1 MAKYTKNQNRREFIL
16 KAAKLAGAIGM
27 AFTPVELLAGDKVAI
42 VKSAKVTSGD
52 DGDKLLI
59 SLDRPAKHKIFTLK
73 SPDRVVVDL
82 INTRQSDLKL
92 SGKKGRNFSGLR
104 YAVRNESDL
113 RLVLDLKNSA
123 EVKSN
128 FSGNQLEVS
137 FKFSNQSAEAPGK
150 KTSEKKSTKPAK
162 DKAPVSSSRPEQGT
176 FVVAIDAGH
185 GGKDPGAVG
194 AGGTYEKDVV
204 LQIAKKLKAQVD
216 RQPGMRGVLVR
227 EGDYYIP
234 LRKRMDI
241 ARRKNADLF
250 ISIHADAN
258 PQRNLKG
265 SSVYILSENGASSEA
280 ARWLASSENAYDSNL
295 GGANLSD
302 DSTLNS
308 MLMDL
313 SQAATI
319 DNSLNV
325 AKRTLREL
333 GAVNRLLHDKVES
346 AAFVVLKSPDIPSL
360 LVETA
365 FISNP
370 TEEKRLRTS
379 AYQSQLAN
387 AMFRGIKDYQLT
399 LAPGGKLRNYASAD
413 SAPRHVVQP
422 GDSISKIAREYGV
435 SSNQILRENQLSSST
450 IRVGQ
455 RLSIPTRS

>member
-1 MAKYTKNQNRREFIL
+1 MAEHTKNQNRREFIL
-16 KAAKLAGAIGM
+16 KAAKLAGAVSLSLSPM
-27 AFTPVELLAGDKVAI
+27 ELLAGDKVAV
-42 VKSAKVTSGD
+42 VKSAKITGKNN
-52 DGDKLLI
+52 DKLLI
-59 SLDRPAKHKIFTLK
+59 TLDRPAKHKIFTLK

-82 INTRQSDLKL
+82 SNTKQSNLKL
-92 SGKKGRNFSGLR
+92 SGKKGRNFTGLR
-104 YAVRNESDL
+104 YAARNENDL
-113 RLVLDLKNSA
+113 RLVLDLKKTA
-123 EVKSN
+123 EIKSN
-128 FSGNQLEVS
+128 LKGNQLEVS
-137 FKFSNQSAEAPGK
+137 FKFSSQSTATP
-150 KTSEKKSTKPAK
+150 EKKAPTKKATKPAK
-162 DKAPVSSSRPEQGT
+162 DPRPVSPSRPRRGT

-194 AGGTYEKDVV
+194 ARGTREKDVV
-204 LQIAKKLKAQVD
+204 LQIAKKLKAKVD
-216 RQPGMRGVLVR
+216 RQPGMRGVLIR

-241 ARRKNADLF
+241 ARRKRADLF

-280 ARWLASSENAYDSNL
+280 ARWLANKENSYDASL
-295 GGANLSD
+295 AGANLSN

-319 DNSLNV
+319 DNSLNL

-333 GAVNRLLHDKVES
+333 GGVNRLLHNRVES
-346 AAFVVLKSPDIPSL
+346 AAFVVLKSPDIPSM

-370 TEEKRLRTS
+370 TEEKRLKTS
-379 AYQSQLAN
+379 AYQSKIAN
-387 AMFRGIKDYQLT
+387 AMFRGIKGYQLT
-399 LAPGGKLRNYASAD
+399 LAPGGKLRSYAS
-413 SAPRHVVQP
+413 SGNAPRHVVQP

-435 SSNQILRENQLSSST
+435 SSKQLRHENQLSSST
-450 IRVGQ
+450 IKVGQ
-455 RLSIPTRS
+455 RLAIPVRS

>member
-1 MAKYTKNQNRREFIL
+1 MAEHTKNHNRREFML

-27 AFTPVELLAGDKVAI
+27 SLTPMELFAGDKVAL
-42 VKSAKVTSGD
+42 VKSAKITGKNN
-52 DGDKLLI
+52 DKLLI
-59 SLDRPAKHKIFTLK
+59 TLDRPAKHKIFTLK

-82 INTRQSDLKL
+82 SNTKPSNLKL
-92 SGKKGRNFSGLR
+92 SGKKGRNITGLR
-104 YAVRNESDL
+104 YAARNENDL
-113 RLVLDLKNSA
+113 RLVLDLKKTA

-128 FSGNQLEVS
+128 LKGNQLEVS
-137 FKFSNQSAEAPGK
+137 FKFSSQSTAAP
-150 KTSEKKSTKPAK
+150 EKKQPAKKATKPVK
-162 DKAPVSSSRPEQGT
+162 EQRPVSPSRSRRGT

-194 AGGTYEKDVV
+194 ARGTREKDVV
-204 LQIAKKLKAQVD
+204 LQIAKKLKAKVD
-216 RQPGMRGVLVR
+216 RQPGMRGVLIR

-234 LRKRMDI
+234 LRKRMDL
-241 ARRKNADLF
+241 ARRKRADLF

-280 ARWLASSENAYDSNL
+280 ARWLANKENSYDSNL
-295 GGANLSD
+295 AGANLSD

-319 DNSLNV
+319 DNSLNL

-333 GAVNRLLHDKVES
+333 GGVNRLLHNRVES
-346 AAFVVLKSPDIPSL
+346 AAFVVLKSPDIPSM

-370 TEEKRLRTS
+370 TEEKRLKTS
-379 AYQSQLAN
+379 AYQAKIAE
-387 AMFRGIKDYQLT
+387 AMFRGIKSYQLT
-399 LAPGGKLRNYASAD
+399 RAPGGKLRTYAVAD
-413 SAPRHVVQP
+413 KAPRHVVQP

-435 SSNQILRENQLSSST
+435 SSKQLRHENQLSSST
-450 IRVGQ
+450 IKVGQ
-455 RLSIPTRS
+455 RLAIPVRS

>member
-1 MAKYTKNQNRREFIL
+1 MAEHTKNQNRREFIL

-27 AFTPVELLAGDKVAI
+27 SLAPMELVAGDKVALI
-42 VKSAKVTSGD
+42 KSAKVTSD
-52 DGDKLLI
+52 KNGDKLLI
-59 SLDRPAKHKIFTLK
+59 TLDRPAKHKIFTLK

-82 INTRQSDLKL
+82 SNTRQSNLKL
-92 SGKKGRNFSGLR
+92 SGKKGRNFTGLR
-104 YAVRNESDL
+104 YAARNESDL
-113 RLVLDLKNSA
+113 RLVLDLKKTA

-128 FSGNQLEVS
+128 FKGNQLEVS
-137 FKFSNQSAEAPGK
+137 FKFSSQSTAVP
-150 KTSEKKSTKPAK
+150 EKKKPVKKATKPAK
-162 DKAPVSSSRPEQGT
+162 DQKPVSPSRPRSGT

-194 AGGTYEKDVV
+194 ARGTREKDVV
-204 LQIAKKLKAQVD
+204 LQIAKKLKAKVD
-216 RQPGMRGVLVR
+216 RQPGMRGVLIR
-227 EGDYYIP
+227 EGDYYVP
-234 LRKRMDI
+234 LRKRMDL
-241 ARRKNADLF
+241 ARRKRADLF

-280 ARWLASSENAYDSNL
+280 ARWLANKENSYDSNL
-295 GGANLSD
+295 AGANLSD

-333 GAVNRLLHDKVES
+333 GGVNRLLHNRVES
-346 AAFVVLKSPDIPSL
+346 AAFVVLKSPDIPSM

-379 AYQSQLAN
+379 AYQSKIADALL
-387 AMFRGIKDYQLT
+387 RGIKGYQLT
-399 LAPGGKLRNYASAD
+399 LAPGGKLRSYARVEN
-413 SAPRHVVQP
+413 APRHVVQP

-435 SSNQILRENQLSSST
+435 SSKQIRHENQLSSTT
-450 IRVGQ
+450 IKVGQ
-455 RLSIPTRS
+455 RLAIPVRS